1 MGLYL
6 ARIVMGRDGL
16 KCCQKTGGMMEIP
29 EQAGKQPLRN
39 ARHEAFARHMSGGES
54 QTQAYKMAGYAELS
68 ADANAARLMG
78 NEGISARIDY
88 LKIRAAD
95 QAIMS
100 RSRALVRLSELAE
113 RSEDPNA
120 IAAIREL
127 AKLEAWNKELSGINM
142 NIAPVKLCFVEANEK
157 DFQKVIETETTETT
171 EPKEKDGS

>member
-1 MGLYL
+1 MGER
-6 ARIVMGRDGL
+6 AIPQPPQNGE
-16 KCCQKTGGMMEIP
+16 GM
-29 EQAGKQPLRN
+29 KPLRN

-54 QTQAYKMAGYAELS
+54 QTQAYKMAGYAEIS
-68 ADANAARLMG
+68 ADANATRLMG
-78 NEGISARIDY
+78 NDGISARIEY

-127 AKLEAWNKELSGINM
+127 AKMEAWNKELTGINM
-142 NIAPVKLCFVEANEK
+142 QISPVKLCFVEANEK
-157 DFQKVIETETTETT
+157 DYQKVIETETTE
-171 EPKEKDGS
+171 PKEENGS